1 MFAQNILFKLSKPRK
16 QLDPEEVEKM
26 MQEKEKE
33 EKNIEIEELKLQSN
47 EIPQPPKGK
56 RRYIDYLL
64 L

>member
-1 MFAQNILFKLSKPRK
+1 
-16 QLDPEEVEKM
+16 

-33 EKNIEIEELKLQSN
+33 EKNIEIEELKMQSN

-64 L
+64 R